1 MIIKL
6 IYYSIE
12 NIEYRMCCVFQGAPP
27 AGQGEDR
34 HVSGV
39 YHCGQHPG
47 DHGQGQEL
55 HLRLCVRYAD
65 PTRNH
70 LQRLCPHSH

>member
-1 MIIKL
+1 
-6 IYYSIE
+6 
-12 NIEYRMCCVFQGAPP
+12 MCCVFQGAPP

-39 YHCGQHPG
+39 YHRGQHPG

-65 PTRNH
+65 PTRKH
-70 LQRLCPHSH
+70 L